1 MATAI
6 TEITDCVEY
15 FFSSLYRREFVKTL
29 RLNECSER
37 ELLPLVRCYLL
48 GWSRESSQVRIQRR
62 LFLCGKTQATGTGK
76 NHQKHPYHLTGNQL
90 MNRKLLALLMAAIT
104 LPVAAAQYVKPGAVL
119 TLNPGKGNAEFNI
132 NASTGDG
139 SGVCNMEGTAQ
150 QIAAGENQKRRWVW
164 NDNTSQCV
172 AVISE
177 LKNGKASVMTRAC
190 EGYCGASAAGAMDG
204 LFNKK

>member
-1 MATAI
+1 
-6 TEITDCVEY
+6 
-15 FFSSLYRREFVKTL
+15 
-29 RLNECSER
+29 
-37 ELLPLVRCYLL
+37 
-48 GWSRESSQVRIQRR
+48 
-62 LFLCGKTQATGTGK
+62 
-76 NHQKHPYHLTGNQL
+76 

-132 NASTGDG
+132 NASTGNG

-150 QIAAGENQKRRWVW
+150 QIAAGESQKHRWVW
-164 NDNTSQCV
+164 KDNASQCV

-177 LKNGKASVMTRAC
+177 LNNGKTNVMTRGC
-190 EGYCGASAAGAMDG
+190 EGYCGTPATGAMDG